1 MPEEFEQFMRF
12 SAGLDHHN
20 ILCYNG
26 VFFLESLQMPLM
38 TGSVRQ
44 YMEGRTVK
52 CDGRK
57 VKPKSSNGWGSM
69 RPKVVKQVAVGVVNG
84 LFYLHSQ
91 KVSVMMASAP
101 PMSSSSIYKSAAEY
115 GRGEA
120 SGLPAGTPRHI
131 ISVSCEQEL
140 HV

>member
-1 MPEEFEQFMRF
+1 MSCPSAYNEEWGNKEGPLPEEFEQFMRF

-69 RPKVVKQVAVGVVNG
+69 RPKVVKQVAVGVAND

-91 KVSVMMASAP
+91 KGFSHDGQLLQCP
-101 PMSSSSIYKSAAEY
+101 PQAYT
-115 GRGEA
+115 RV
-120 SGLPAGTPRHI
+120 L
-131 ISVSCEQEL
+131 
-140 HV
+140 